1 MTDVRTSNIQAAP
14 FDLRLNGT
22 VARLGV
28 FVLPG
33 TLLGTFMLLFSSGLD
48 AQDVTSP
55 PRTGAAISRRMLVDP
70 SSTTVALGKISLIVG
85 PLTPKG
91 NIYVGDYQIKVVPYF
106 YKSESGTL
114 ELNAP
119 DGTARKLAEGTKV
132 TFTGKATNTK
142 SKKNKLITGTATP
155 SDKDK
160 GGVTFYVE
168 TDNGRMTF
176 KTSYRFAK

>member
-1 MTDVRTSNIQAAP
+1 MSYDETLNRIKGARGRTI
-14 FDLRLNGT
+14 
-22 VARLGV
+22 
-28 FVLPG
+28 VLPG
-33 TLLGTFMLLFSSGLD
+33 TLLSIFMLLISSGLD

-55 PRTGAAISRRMLVDP
+55 PQTGAAISRRMLVDP
-70 SSTTVALGKISLIVG
+70 SSTTVTLGKISLIVG

-106 YKSESGTL
+106 YKSETGTL
-114 ELNAP
+114 KLNAP
-119 DGTARKLAEGTKV
+119 DGTARKFAEGNEV
-132 TFTGKATNTK
+132 TFTGTATNNKGGKT
-142 SKKNKLITGTATP
+142 KLIIGKATP

-160 GGVTFYVE
+160 GSVTFYVE